1 MNMIQNTADTSQ
13 LPLPLAPQSLCFN
26 GVVLAPLSRG
36 GQLWIRSSELAIALG
51 YKREDALS
59 RVYERNADEF
69 TDDMTQ
75 IVEISSDRQFDGLG
89 NSRTGRGRIFS
100 LRGCHL
106 LAMFAQTPVAKV
118 FRKWVLDVLDRFGER
133 NPIPALSAAPFS
145 PYVFQGVPVRAKSIA
160 GEPWFVVKDVYT
172 AFGLVY
178 SSSSLKKGVY
188 RLPAA
193 WIRIMPERGI
203 HNSHMLT
210 YISFPAVVKMATHTT
225 GNRRGRAWELVR
237 WLVDDVLEKVKSTP
251 ESLKESA
258 QDLAESMNAFARAM
272 ESARQIGG
280 AE

>member
-1 MNMIQNTADTSQ
+1 MNQTPNIRREPQ
-13 LPLPLAPQSLCFN
+13 LPLPLDSQSLTFN
-26 GVVLAPLSRG
+26 GVVLMPLSLG
-36 GQLWIRSSELAIALG
+36 GQLWFRSSELARALG
-51 YKREDALS
+51 YKDENSVR
-59 RVYERNADEF
+59 RIYERNADEF

-75 IVEISSDRQFDGLG
+75 VIEILDTVNLTVRV
-89 NSRTGRGRIFS
+89 RIFS

-188 RLPAA
+188 QLPAA

-280 AE
+280 AR

>member
-1 MNMIQNTADTSQ
+1 MAI
-13 LPLPLAPQSLCFN
+13 SLCFN
-26 GVVLAPLSRG
+26 EFTFSPV
-36 GQLWIRSSELAIALG
+36 IRDSQPWFKSSELARALG
-51 YKREDALS
+51 YKDENSVR
-59 RVYERNADEF
+59 RIYERNADEF
-69 TDDMTQ
+69 TENMTQ
-75 IVEISSDRQFDGLG
+75 VVENLDTVNLTVRV
-89 NSRTGRGRIFS
+89 RIFS

-172 AFGLVY
+172 ASGLVY

-188 RLPAA
+188 QLPAA

-280 AE
+280 AR

>member
-1 MNMIQNTADTSQ
+1 MNQTPNIRREPQ
-13 LPLPLAPQSLCFN
+13 LPLPLASQSLTFN
-26 GVVLAPLSRG
+26 GVVLMPLSLG
-36 GQLWIRSSELAIALG
+36 GQLWFRSSELARALG
-51 YKREDALS
+51 YKDENSVR
-59 RVYERNADEF
+59 RIYERNADEF

-75 IVEISSDRQFDGLG
+75 VIEILDTVNLTVRV
-89 NSRTGRGRIFS
+89 RIFS

-188 RLPAA
+188 QLPAA

-203 HNSHMLT
+203 HNPHMLT

-280 AE
+280 AR

>member
-1 MNMIQNTADTSQ
+1 MENS
-13 LPLPLAPQSLCFN
+13 PLALFEHEKF
-26 GVVLAPLSRG
+26 G
-36 GQLWIRSSELAIALG
+36 
-51 YKREDALS
+51 
-59 RVYERNADEF
+59 
-69 TDDMTQ
+69 
-75 IVEISSDRQFDGLG
+75 
-89 NSRTGRGRIFS
+89 S
-100 LRGCHL
+100 LRVIEH
-106 LAMFAQTPVAKV
+106 K
-118 FRKWVLDVLDRFGER
+118 
-133 NPIPALSAAPFS
+133 
-145 PYVFQGVPVRAKSIA
+145 

-188 RLPAA
+188 QLPAA

-280 AE
+280 AR

>member
-1 MNMIQNTADTSQ
+1 MNQTPNIRREPQ
-13 LPLPLAPQSLCFN
+13 LPLPLASQSLTFN
-26 GVVLAPLSRG
+26 GVVLMPLSLG
-36 GQLWIRSSELAIALG
+36 GQLWFRSSELARALG
-51 YKREDALS
+51 YKDENSVR
-59 RVYERNADEF
+59 RIYERNADEF

-75 IVEISSDRQFDGLG
+75 VIEILDTVNLTVRV
-89 NSRTGRGRIFS
+89 RIFS

-188 RLPAA
+188 QLPAA

-280 AE
+280 AR

>member
-1 MNMIQNTADTSQ
+1 MNQTPNIRREPQ
-13 LPLPLAPQSLCFN
+13 LPLPLASQSLTFN
-26 GVVLAPLSRG
+26 GVVLMPLSLG
-36 GQLWIRSSELAIALG
+36 GQLWFRSSELARALG
-51 YKREDALS
+51 YKDENSVR
-59 RVYERNADEF
+59 RIYERNADEF

-75 IVEISSDRQFDGLG
+75 VIEILDTVNLTVRV
-89 NSRTGRGRIFS
+89 RIFS

-188 RLPAA
+188 QLPAA

-237 WLVDDVLEKVKSTP
+237 GLVDDVLEKVKSTP

-280 AE
+280 AR

>member
-1 MNMIQNTADTSQ
+1 MNQTPNIRREPQ
-13 LPLPLAPQSLCFN
+13 LPLPLASQSLTFN
-26 GVVLAPLSRG
+26 GVVLMPLSLD
-36 GQLWIRSSELAIALG
+36 GQLWFRSSELARALG
-51 YKREDALS
+51 YKDENSVR
-59 RVYERNADEF
+59 RIYERNADEF

-75 IVEISSDRQFDGLG
+75 VIEILDTVNLTVRV
-89 NSRTGRGRIFS
+89 RIFS

-188 RLPAA
+188 QLPAA

-280 AE
+280 AR

>member
-1 MNMIQNTADTSQ
+1 MNQTPNIRREPQ
-13 LPLPLAPQSLCFN
+13 LPLPLASQSLTFN
-26 GVVLAPLSRG
+26 GVVLMPLSLG
-36 GQLWIRSSELAIALG
+36 GQLWFRSSELARALG
-51 YKREDALS
+51 YKDENSVR
-59 RVYERNADEF
+59 RIYERNADEF

-75 IVEISSDRQFDGLG
+75 VIEILDTVNLTVRV
-89 NSRTGRGRIFS
+89 RIFS

-188 RLPAA
+188 QLPAA

-258 QDLAESMNAFARAM
+258 QDLAESMNAFARAI

-280 AE
+280 AR

>member
-1 MNMIQNTADTSQ
+1 MNQTPNIRREPQ
-13 LPLPLAPQSLCFN
+13 LPLPLASQSLTFN
-26 GVVLAPLSRG
+26 GVVLMPLSLG
-36 GQLWIRSSELAIALG
+36 GQLWFRSSELARALG
-51 YKREDALS
+51 YKDENSVR
-59 RVYERNADEF
+59 RIYERNADEF

-75 IVEISSDRQFDGLG
+75 VIEILDTVNLTVRV
-89 NSRTGRGRIFS
+89 RIFS

-188 RLPAA
+188 QLPAA

-272 ESARQIGG
+272 ESAQQIGG
-280 AE
+280 AR

>member
-1 MNMIQNTADTSQ
+1 MSQTPNIRREPQ

-26 GVVLAPLSRG
+26 GIALMPLSLG
-36 GQLWIRSSELAIALG
+36 GQLWIRSSELAVALG

-59 RVYERNADEF
+59 RLFDRNADEF

-75 IVEISSDRQFDGLG
+75 VVEISTDRQNDGPG
-89 NSRTGRGRIFS
+89 NFGTGRARIFS

-106 LAMFAQTPVAKV
+106 LAMFAQTPVAKI
-118 FRKWVLDVLDRFGER
+118 FRKWVLDVLDRFGNQ
-133 NPIPALSAAPFS
+133 NPIPAISAAPFS
-145 PYVFQGVPVRAKSIA
+145 PYVFQGVPVRAKSIT

-188 RLPAA
+188 QLPAA

-237 WLVDDVLEKVKSTP
+237 WLVDDVLEKVKTTP

-258 QDLAESMNAFARAM
+258 QGLAESMNAFARAM

>member
-1 MNMIQNTADTSQ
+1 MNQTPNIRREPQ
-13 LPLPLAPQSLCFN
+13 LPLPLASQSLTFN
-26 GVVLAPLSRG
+26 GVVLMPLSLG
-36 GQLWIRSSELAIALG
+36 GQLWFRSSELARALG
-51 YKREDALS
+51 YKDENSVR
-59 RVYERNADEF
+59 RIYERNADEF

-75 IVEISSDRQFDGLG
+75 VIEILDTVNLTVRV
-89 NSRTGRGRIFS
+89 RIFS

-106 LAMFAQTPVAKV
+106 LAMFAQTPVTKG

-188 RLPAA
+188 QLPAA

-203 HNSHMLT
+203 HNSPMLT

-280 AE
+280 AR

>member
-1 MNMIQNTADTSQ
+1 MNQTPNIRREPQ
-13 LPLPLAPQSLCFN
+13 LPLPLASQSLTFN
-26 GVVLAPLSRG
+26 GVVLMPLSLG
-36 GQLWIRSSELAIALG
+36 GQLWFRSSELARALG
-51 YKREDALS
+51 YKDENSVR
-59 RVYERNADEF
+59 RIYERNADEF

-75 IVEISSDRQFDGLG
+75 VIEILDTVNLTVRV
-89 NSRTGRGRIFS
+89 RIFS

-188 RLPAA
+188 QLPAA

-210 YISFPAVVKMATHTT
+210 YISFPAAVKMATHTT

-280 AE
+280 AR

>member
-1 MNMIQNTADTSQ
+1 MNQPPNIRREPQ
-13 LPLPLAPQSLCFN
+13 LPLPLASQSLTFN
-26 GVVLAPLSRG
+26 GVVLMPLSLG
-36 GQLWIRSSELAIALG
+36 GQLWFRSSELARALG
-51 YKREDALS
+51 YKDENSVR
-59 RVYERNADEF
+59 RIYERNADEF

-75 IVEISSDRQFDGLG
+75 VIEILDTVNLTVRV
-89 NSRTGRGRIFS
+89 RIFS

-188 RLPAA
+188 QLPAA

-280 AE
+280 AR

>member
-1 MNMIQNTADTSQ
+1 MNQTPNIRREPQ
-13 LPLPLAPQSLCFN
+13 LPLPLASQSLTFN
-26 GVVLAPLSRG
+26 GVVLMPLSLG
-36 GQLWIRSSELAIALG
+36 GQLWFRSSELARALG
-51 YKREDALS
+51 YKDENSVR
-59 RVYERNADEF
+59 RIYERNADEF

-75 IVEISSDRQFDGLG
+75 VIEILDTVNLTVRV
-89 NSRTGRGRIFS
+89 RIFS

-188 RLPAA
+188 QLPAA
-193 WIRIMPERGI
+193 WISIMPERGI

-280 AE
+280 AR

>member
-1 MNMIQNTADTSQ
+1 MSQTPNTRSMPQ
-13 LPLPLAPQSLCFN
+13 LPLPLSSQSLSFN
-26 GVVLAPLSRG
+26 GVVLTPLSLG
-36 GQLWIRSSELAIALG
+36 GQLWIRSSELAVALG

-69 TDDMTQ
+69 ADDMTQ
-75 IVEISSDRQFDGLG
+75 VVEISTDRQCDGLG
-89 NSRTGRGRIFS
+89 NFGTGRSRIFS

-106 LAMFAQTPVAKV
+106 LTMFAQTPLAKV
-118 FRKWVLDVLDRFGER
+118 FRKWVLDVLDRFGDR

-145 PYVFQGVPVRAKSIA
+145 PYVFQGVPVRAKYMA
-160 GEPWFVVKDVYT
+160 GEPWFVVKDVYA

-188 RLPAA
+188 QLPAA
-193 WIRIMPERGI
+193 WIRIMPERGT

-225 GNRRGRAWELVR
+225 ANRRGRAWELVR
-237 WLVDDVLEKVKSTP
+237 WLVDDVLEKVKPTT

-258 QDLAESMNAFARAM
+258 QGLAESMNAFARTM
-272 ESARQIGG
+272 ESTRQMEG

>member
-1 MNMIQNTADTSQ
+1 MNQTPNIRREPQ
-13 LPLPLAPQSLCFN
+13 LPLPLASQSLTFN
-26 GVVLAPLSRG
+26 GVVLMPLSLG
-36 GQLWIRSSELAIALG
+36 GQLWFRSSELARALG
-51 YKREDALS
+51 YKDENSVR
-59 RVYERNADEF
+59 RIYERNADEF

-75 IVEISSDRQFDGLG
+75 VIEILDTVNLTVRV
-89 NSRTGRGRIFS
+89 RIFS

-118 FRKWVLDVLDRFGER
+118 FCKWVLDVLDRFGER

-188 RLPAA
+188 QLPAA

-280 AE
+280 AR